1 MAQLELI
8 FHPANEAQNVVWGSD
23 RRFLAIKE
31 DGQHFQNFY
40 VGYEGIFYMPNSEIK
55 CPFNTVYFDILCG
68 QSLSGL
74 SQVFQCVKEVPV
86 NMHRELTNIYI
97 YIYIPLLWLHQ
108 FSSKKPSLYI
118 YPIKWKLP
126 VLSIHFL
133 WKIEDKY
140 IFLAEC
146 FLSHIT
152 NNFFAI
158 IMSVSPFFHMLF
170 YSFTKY
176 VLCDRCCN
184 IMTVTAITFVY
195 PLSCHIAK

>member
-97 YIYIPLLWLHQ
+97 YTYPCYDFINFPLKNHHYIYIPSNENYQ
-108 FSSKKPSLYI
+108 FS
-118 YPIKWKLP
+118 
-126 VLSIHFL
+126 
-133 WKIEDKY
+133 
-140 IFLAEC
+140 
-146 FLSHIT
+146 
-152 NNFFAI
+152 
-158 IMSVSPFFHMLF
+158 LF
-170 YSFTKY
+170 ISFGK
-176 VLCDRCCN
+176 
-184 IMTVTAITFVY
+184 
-195 PLSCHIAK
+195 